1 MKALLKGI
9 LLVTFLA
16 SVVAC
21 QGEGASSAGSAPE
34 APEKVVLE
42 LEGAGQ

>member
-1 MKALLKGI
+1 MKTVLKCL
-9 LLVTFLA
+9 LLVTLLA
-16 SVVAC
+16 SFMAC
-21 QGEGASSAGSAPE
+21 QSDSTGSAAPA

>member
-1 MKALLKGI
+1 MKTILKSLLLIALL
-9 LLVTFLA
+9 A
-16 SVVAC
+16 SFMAC
-21 QGEGASSAGSAPE
+21 NSDSSGSAAPA